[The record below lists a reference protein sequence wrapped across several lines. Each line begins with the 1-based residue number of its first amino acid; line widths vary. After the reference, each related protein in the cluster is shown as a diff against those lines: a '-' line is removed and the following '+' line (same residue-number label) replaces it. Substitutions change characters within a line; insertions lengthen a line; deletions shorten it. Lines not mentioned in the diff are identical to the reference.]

1 MKTDIVGKPKGI
13 GKEALHIAGVSGS
26 ILSPLD
32 WIKKVQG
39 KSHLEYLDEMPP
51 EPSQVIQ
58 LMEWYGDYVGRKVKE
73 YCR

>member
-1 MKTDIVGKPKGI
+1 MS
-13 GKEALHIAGVSGS
+13 KEQEILENNKVLHIAGVSGS

-39 KSHLEYLDEMPP
+39 KSHLEYLDETWINT
-51 EPSQVIQ
+51 SQVIQ

>member
-1 MKTDIVGKPKGI
+1 MSDVQFLEETNK
-13 GKEALHIAGVSGS
+13 ALHIAGVSGS

-39 KSHLEYLDEMPP
+39 IDHLQYLDEDG
-51 EPSQVIQ
+51 VTLNWTIQ

-73 YCR
+73 YYR